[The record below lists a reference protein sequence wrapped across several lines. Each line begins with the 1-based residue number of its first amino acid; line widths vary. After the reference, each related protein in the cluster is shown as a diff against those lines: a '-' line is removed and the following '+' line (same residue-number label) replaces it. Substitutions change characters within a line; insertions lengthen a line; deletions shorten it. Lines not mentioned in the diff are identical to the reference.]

1 MQITLVHKPFQDDEC
16 SFLSF
21 VYEGLIKGRE
31 RYSLTIIDGSL
42 GWSNKAKD
50 EGEWLSWNVP
60 SLFLYFFVVW
70 GHPKNYSNMEADISG
85 TNWKRRFPFW
95 KSSFFPISIN
105 HEINM
110 SMEESPLPW
119 KFFIGDSL
127 RIASMR
133 FYVNFPK
140 TTGHSAWPGGKP
152 SITQGDAGSCAGV
165 TTEGRQDVTSFGKSP
180 KKTLQGNDHI
190 YPTSFGKFEKIID
203 SKVTLFLGYVSSLV
217 FEWTFV
223 SYLSGWLVLS
233 TEVQVGD
240 RGCSDCS

>member
-1 MQITLVHKPFQDDEC
+1 
-16 SFLSF
+16 
-21 VYEGLIKGRE
+21 
-31 RYSLTIIDGSL
+31 
-42 GWSNKAKD
+42 
-50 EGEWLSWNVP
+50 
-60 SLFLYFFVVW
+60 
-70 GHPKNYSNMEADISG
+70 MEADISG